1 MRTAIYLRQSLDRTG
16 EGLAVAR
23 QDEDCSALCERK
35 GWHDVVRYIDNDTSA
50 TKGIRPQ
57 YQAMLQDIRDGQID
71 AVVAWDLDRLHRQ
84 PRELEDFITLADKMS
99 IALATVGGDTDLGT
113 DQGRLV
119 ARIKGAVAR
128 AEIERKSVRQK
139 RAHLQLAQ
147 SGKGW
152 GPPQFGYTGDHNDPQ
167 LVPEEANLVRA
178 AYREIL
184 AGRSLYGIAQDWNK
198 QGVTTKRGNKWDTSN
213 LGRLIKNPRNAGLRA
228 LHGEIV
234 GTGKWPAIVDEDTWR
249 SVQSIITNP
258 SRATYTGSRAPKH
271 LLSVIVRCGK
281 CGGPLT
287 AARDGGFG
295 VYRCKGGAFGCSGV
309 QRRQESLD
317 KWIEELVL
325 RHLENQATWSNDTV
339 SDTAA
344 LNEEA
349 TALRVRMDQLAVDYA
364 EGNLTAAQVKI
375 ATENLEAKM
384 SAVEDKLRKALE
396 SNVLDGLVGSTKIRE
411 TWEALPIDRQRSV
424 IQQVI
429 ENIEVNS
436 LGTKGKGVHKLSP
449 GHNVIVH
456 WRQAN

>member
-1 MRTAIYLRQSLDRTG
+1 MYLRQSLDRTG

-23 QDEDCSALCERK
+23 QEEDCAALCERK
-35 GWHDVVRYIDNDTSA
+35 GWNDIVKYVDNDTSA
-50 TKGIRPQ
+50 TKGVRPQ

-71 AVVAWDLDRLHRQ
+71 AVVTWDLDRLHRQ
-84 PRELEDFITLADKMS
+84 PRELEDFITLADKMG

-152 GPPQFGYTGDHNDPQ
+152 GPPQFGYSGDHENPA
-167 LVPEEANLVRA
+167 LVPEEADLIRD
-178 AYREIL
+178 AYRDIL
-184 AGRSLYGIAQDWNK
+184 SGRTLYGIAQQWNK
-198 QGVTTKRGNKWDTSN
+198 QGVTTKRGSRWDTSN
-213 LGRLIKNPRNAGLRA
+213 LSRLIKNPRNAGLRA

-234 GTGKWPAIVDEDTWR
+234 GFGNWPAIVDENTWR
-249 SVQSIITNP
+249 SVHAIITNP
-258 SRATYTGSRAPKH
+258 SRSSYTGRRDPKH
-271 LLSVIVRCGK
+271 LLSVIARCGK

-287 AARDGGFG
+287 AATDGGHG

-309 QRRQESLD
+309 QRRQEALD
-317 KWIEELVL
+317 GWIEELVL
-325 RHLENQATWSNDTV
+325 RHLESQATWTQVTTSNTP
-339 SDTAA
+339 A

-349 TALRVRMDQLAVDYA
+349 NALRARIDQLAVDYA

-375 ATENLEAKM
+375 ATDSLQQKLEMAN
-384 SAVEDKLRKALE
+384 DNIQKALE
-396 SNVLDGLVGSTKIRE
+396 ANVLDGLVGASNLRE
-411 TWEALPIDRQRSV
+411 TWSSLPIDRQRSV

-429 ENIEVNS
+429 EKLEVNS
-436 LGTKGKGVHKLSP
+436 LGTKGKGVHKLSA
-449 GHNVIVH
+449 GHNVTVH
-456 WRQAN
+456 WRQSN